1 MTHNY
6 VWQPWQYTIHSS
18 TDSPSENL
26 VKTNRRTERTLLTMM
41 EYAAN
46 LERSPEE
53 QFADTI
59 FYTSIMAVGLILT
72 HLGVIKLIQKY
83 TGTSFCS
90 HSYHQLVHSYQCPA
104 AYRSLC
110 AHLHSQ
116 PGHSHLSRAAH
127 SVTRVSLTVSFIHF
141 DIRHLFLFSLIHS
154 LTLLRYNALAF
165 FESSHSCCCTL
176 TAAYL
181 VF

>member
-26 VKTNRRTERTLLTMM
+26 VKTNRRTERSLLTVM

-59 FYTSIMAVGLILT
+59 FYTSIMAIGLILT
-72 HLGVIKLIQKY
+72 HLGVIKLIRKY
-83 TGTSFCS
+83 TGTSLCS
-90 HSYHQLVHSYQCPA
+90 HSYSQSVYSYQ
-104 AYRSLC
+104 Y
-110 AHLHSQ
+110 H
-116 PGHSHLSRAAH
+116 AAH
-127 SVTRVSLTVSFIHF
+127 TTCPLSLVSCCSICHSGLTHCGFHSFCHPTFIPT
-141 DIRHLFLFSLIHS
+141 HS
-154 LTLLRYNALAF
+154 LTLLRYMPK
-165 FESSHSCCCTL
+165 
-176 TAAYL
+176 
-181 VF
+181 